1 MAETPRAPQGDYY
14 RLRAEWLRYKS
25 QLFDALTGL
34 PALPAVMSDVAA
46 LQAGSGAVDVIY
58 LDLGR
63 SGGHEL
69 NLGWAAYDEAVREF
83 AELVASL
90 PETRV
95 LGPGDIVCLHTV
107 RSDRFLIFMRETEQ
121 VDLGRGAASR
131 RERVVSALRARI
143 EMTEPSSVLRTLRLA
158 AGHARLS

>member
-1 MAETPRAPQGDYY
+1 MTEATRAPQGDYY
-14 RLRAEWLRYKS
+14 RLRAEWLRFKS

-34 PALPAVMSDVAA
+34 PALPAVMPDVAA
-46 LQAGSGAVDVIY
+46 LVAAAGAVDVIY

-63 SGGHEL
+63 SGGHEM

-83 AELVASL
+83 AELLASL

-95 LGPGDIVCLHTV
+95 LVPGDIVCLHTV

-121 VDLGRGAASR
+121 RDLGPGGAAR
-131 RERVVSALRARI
+131 RERIGSALRARI
-143 EMTEPSSVLRTLRLA
+143 ELTAADSVPRA
-158 AGHARLS
+158 LSLSA